1 MAEELYFLKLD
12 TDVAKTKLVHFLNM
26 EDEFSYRE
34 YINKHSDKSLI
45 FDDILKK
52 IEVNIE
58 SLSRDEFM
66 SIFYW
71 FYRRIE
77 SLDSNLNYTDQ
88 EEKFHN
94 ELSNCGMELF
104 FEIPSKTPVRKF
116 HSVLNDYESHKTDLN
131 FICKSEEFNDFLRYG
146 ICFAGELFLFL
157 NKHYYKDESDTE
169 IQKEIETI
177 NLHYGKS
184 CHELALKEFMTTY
197 EFNLETINQLPSLL
211 EFRRNTMH
219 LPSVSYPDE
228 LSDLLDREN
237 DLINLAGSYY
247 YFLDL
252 KEKLGN
258 YCGTILR
265 LHSF

>member
-1 MAEELYFLKLD
+1 MAEELYFLKLN
-12 TDVAKTKLVHFLNM
+12 TDVAKTKLIHFLNT

-45 FDDILKK
+45 FDYILKK

-71 FYRRIE
+71 LYRRIE

-94 ELSNCGMELF
+94 ELSNYGMELF

-116 HSVLNDYESHKTDLN
+116 HSVLDDYECQTRDLE
-131 FICKSEEFNDFLRYG
+131 FICKSEEFNDFLKYA
-146 ICFAGELFLFL
+146 ICFTGELYLFL
-157 NKHYYKDESDTE
+157 NKYYYEDENESE
-169 IQKEIETI
+169 IQKEIDKI
-177 NLHYGKS
+177 SFNYGKHY
-184 CHELALKEFMTTY
+184 HELALKEFMTTY
-197 EFNLETINQLPSLL
+197 EYNLETINSLPPLL
-211 EFRRNTMH
+211 EFRKNTMH

-252 KEKLGN
+252 KEKLGD